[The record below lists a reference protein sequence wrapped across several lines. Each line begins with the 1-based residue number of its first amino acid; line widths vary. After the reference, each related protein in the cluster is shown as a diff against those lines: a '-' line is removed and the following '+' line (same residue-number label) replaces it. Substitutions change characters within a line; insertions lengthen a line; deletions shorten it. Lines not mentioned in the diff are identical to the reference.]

1 MKKLILLL
9 VLSVTYISC
18 TSDDVKTFD
27 NSPYIVGFTK
37 ATDVRSYVATGDIV
51 PLDVPITL
59 IGGQQGQTVG
69 NDVTITYALD
79 ASSTAVAGN
88 EFDFVNA
95 TNDVVLP
102 QGVTSTIIPLVINT
116 GNLETG
122 AANATTIVLDI
133 TTVVSNE
140 SVVIG
145 SQYSK
150 ITITLNGLCYS
161 HCQATYQLTTTRVLT
176 GAVYNLPDEVV
187 SEVSAGTYLTSST
200 GPYNT
205 RGLISAGAQL
215 ASSTPGFIFSE
226 VCGLITLQ
234 TQQLAG
240 VYSNIVTQSSAQA
253 AASSKAENG
262 DMIIEYSVWFT
273 GNTVERPYRGVYIHP

>member
-9 VLSVTYISC
+9 VLSATYISC
-18 TSDDVKTFD
+18 TSDDVKTYD

-37 ATDVRSYVATGDIV
+37 ASDVRSYVATGDIV

-69 NDVTITYALD
+69 NDVTMTYTLAD
-79 ASSTAVAGN
+79 ASTAVEGD

-95 TNDVVLP
+95 TSEVVLA
-102 QGVTSTIIPLVINT
+102 QGVTSTSIPLVINT

-122 AANATTIVLDI
+122 AENAKTIVLDI
-133 TTVVSNE
+133 TTVVSDE

-145 SQYSK
+145 TQYSR

-161 HCQATYQLTTTRVLT
+161 HLQAIYNLTATRVETGATY
-176 GAVYNLPDEVV
+176 ALPGEEIFEL
-187 SEVSAGTYLTSST
+187 SPGTYLTSST
-200 GPYNT
+200 GPYNA

-215 ASSTPGFIFSE
+215 ASSTPGFVFSE
-226 VCGLITLQ
+226 VCNVITLQ

-253 AASSKAENG
+253 ANSFKAENG
-262 DMIIEYSVWFT
+262 DLTIEYSVWFT

>member
-9 VLSVTYISC
+9 VLSATYISC

-79 ASSTAVAGN
+79 PSSTATAGN

-95 TNDVVLP
+95 TNDIVLA
-102 QGVTSTIIPLVINT
+102 QGVTSVSVPLVINT

-122 AANATTIVLDI
+122 SENAKTIVLNI
-133 TTVVSNE
+133 ATVTSAE

-145 SQYSK
+145 AQYSK

-161 HCQATYQLTTTRVLT
+161 HLQATYQLTTTRVLT
-176 GAVYNLPDEVV
+176 GAVYNLPDEVI
-187 SEVSAGTYLTSST
+187 SEVSPGTYLTSST
-200 GPYNT
+200 GPYNN
-205 RGLISAGAQL
+205 RGAVSPGAQVP
-215 ASSTPGFIFSE
+215 SSTPGFVFSE
-226 VCGLITLQ
+226 VCGVITLQ

-240 VYSNIVTQSSAQA
+240 IYSNIVTQSPAQS

-262 DMIIEYSVWFT
+262 DLIIEYSVWFT

>member
-9 VLSVTYISC
+9 VLSATYISC
-18 TSDDVKTFD
+18 TSDDAKTFD
-27 NSPYIVGFTK
+27 NSPYIVGFSK

-51 PLDVPITL
+51 PLDVPINL

-69 NDVTITYALD
+69 NDVTITYALN

-95 TNDVVLP
+95 TNNVVLP

-122 AANATTIVLDI
+122 AENATTIVLDI

-145 SQYSK
+145 AQYSK

-240 VYSNIVTQSSAQA
+240 VYSNIVTQSPAQA

-262 DMIIEYSVWFT
+262 DLIIEYSVWFT

>member
-37 ATDVRSYVATGDIV
+37 ATDVRSYVATGDVV

>member
-9 VLSVTYISC
+9 VLSATYISC
-18 TSDDVKTFD
+18 TSDDVKTYD

-37 ATDVRSYVATGDIV
+37 ATDVRSYVATGDVV

-79 ASSTAVAGN
+79 ASSTAVLGD

-95 TNDVVLP
+95 TNDIVLA
-102 QGVTSTIIPLVINT
+102 QGVTSVSVPLVINT
-116 GNLETG
+116 GNLATG
-122 AANATTIVLDI
+122 AENAKTIVLNI
-133 TTVVSNE
+133 TTVTSDE
-140 SVVIG
+140 SVVVG
-145 SQYSK
+145 AQYSK

-161 HCQATYQLTTTRVLT
+161 HLQETYQLTATRLAT
-176 GAVYNLPDEVV
+176 GAIYSLPDEVI

-200 GPYNT
+200 GPYNN

-215 ASSTPGFIFSE
+215 ASSTPGFVFSE
-226 VCGLITLQ
+226 VCGDITLQ
-234 TQQLAG
+234 TQQLAA
-240 VYSNIVTQSSAQA
+240 VYSNIVTQSPAQA
-253 AASSKAENG
+253 ANSFKAENG
-262 DMIIEYSVWFT
+262 DLTIEYSVWFT
-273 GNTVERPYRGVYIHP
+273 GNTVEREYRGVYIHP